1 MAGPEVSRFFARFP
15 MLEPV
20 TLHPDPDGRFPHHGA
35 NPFLAAATNELQD
48 CVRSTQADFGVAFD
62 GDADRCIFTDERG
75 ERVPADLITALV
87 ASYYLT
93 REPGA
98 TFLYDLRSSRAV
110 SEIITGLGG
119 RAIRCR
125 VGHAFIKEQ
134 MREENALFAGE
145 LSGHY
150 YFRDMG
156 FCDNGIFAMVQMINL
171 LSIKNQPLSELI
183 RPLLKY
189 ASTGEINIRVSH
201 TRAIMSSLETA
212 YSDATIDHLDG
223 LTVNFPEWWFNLR
236 SSNTEPLIRL
246 NLEADSREAMNRR
259 LTEVMEIIRQTDPN
273 MEIETG

>member
-1 MAGPEVSRFFARFP
+1 
-15 MLEPV
+15 
-20 TLHPDPDGRFPHHGA
+20 
-35 NPFLAAATNELQD
+35 
-48 CVRSTQADFGVAFD
+48 
-62 GDADRCIFTDERG
+62 
-75 ERVPADLITALV
+75 
-87 ASYYLT
+87 
-93 REPGA
+93 
-98 TFLYDLRSSRAV
+98 
-110 SEIITGLGG
+110 
-119 RAIRCR
+119 
-125 VGHAFIKEQ
+125 
-134 MREENALFAGE
+134 
-145 LSGHY
+145 
-150 YFRDMG
+150 
-156 FCDNGIFAMVQMINL
+156 MVQMINL